1 MSKKFVIVHGLVG
14 LLDPLTIDCI
24 SRIKNLN
31 EQMLLLFFEQQQLFS
46 DANQIRNYLIR
57 NSLSVCSS
65 LLGLNR
71 KTSFSPVQRV
81 YSCTEETAECSVQ
94 CVQCVQGTNTRTKC
108 HRQLRREHRP
118 VRSGQQYTL
127 CDPGCEYY
135 SDIVMGV

>member
-31 EQMLLLFFEQQQLFS
+31 EQMLLLFFEKQQLFS
-46 DANQIRNYLIR
+46 DANHIRNYLIR
-57 NSLSVCSS
+57 NSLSVCS

-81 YSCTEETAECSVQ
+81 YSCTEETADSCAV
-94 CVQCVQGTNTRTKC
+94 CTAVQGTNTRTKC
-108 HRQLRREHRP
+108 HRQLRREHGP
-118 VRSGQQYTL
+118 VRSGQ
-127 CDPGCEYY
+127 
-135 SDIVMGV
+135 

>member
-46 DANQIRNYLIR
+46 DANHIRNYLIR
-57 NSLSVCSS
+57 NSLSVCS

-81 YSCTEETAECSVQ
+81 YSLYRGDCRLVCSVYSCTGNQ
-94 CVQCVQGTNTRTKC
+94 HQDQVSQAVEEGTRTS
-108 HRQLRREHRP
+108 EEWS
-118 VRSGQQYTL
+118 VVN
-127 CDPGCEYY
+127 
-135 SDIVMGV
+135 IV